1 MSDMEKDPEKS
12 EESST
17 VSESEN
23 AQASTEYPRPETLE
37 EALDQLDELRQALAE
52 KDEALAMTR
61 DEHLR
66 DRAEVENFKKRLL
79 REKTESLRFA
89 TENLLRDLL
98 DSVDNLERAIAAASD
113 GSALQGLQE
122 GVSMVLGGL
131 RSTLERHG
139 VTRLESVGR
148 PFDPAEHE
156 ALAQVPTTDEIPGH
170 VMDEHLPGY
179 RLHDRLLRASQ
190 VTVAQAPAPES
201 DPQRK

>member
-1 MSDMEKDPEKS
+1 MSDIEKDPENTEENS
-12 EESST
+12 ETPGAEG
-17 VSESEN
+17 
-23 AQASTEYPRPETLE
+23 PRSAEQPPPPETLDA
-37 EALDQLDELRQALAE
+37 ALEVIGELQQALTE
-52 KDEALAMTR
+52 RDETIAMTR

-89 TENLLRDLL
+89 TESLLRDLL
-98 DSVDNLERAIAAASD
+98 GSVDNLERAIAAAGD

-156 ALAQVPTTDEIPGH
+156 ALAQIPTTDEMPGH
-170 VMDEHLPGY
+170 VIDEHLPGY

-190 VTVAQAPAPES
+190 VTVAQAPDAGAEEP
-201 DPQRK
+201 KK

>member
-1 MSDMEKDPEKS
+1 MSDIEKDPENTEENS
-12 EESST
+12 EAAEGEGPRSAEPPPPPESL
-17 VSESEN
+17 
-23 AQASTEYPRPETLE
+23 ETALE
-37 EALDQLDELRQALAE
+37 VIGKLQQALAE
-52 KDEALAMTR
+52 RDETIAMTR

-89 TENLLRDLL
+89 TESLLRDLL
-98 DSVDNLERAIAAASD
+98 GSVDNLERAIAAASE
-113 GSALQGLQE
+113 GSALEGLQE

-156 ALAQVPTTDEIPGH
+156 ALAQIPTTDEMPGH

-190 VTVAQAPAPES
+190 VTVAQAPDAGIEEP
-201 DPQRK
+201 KK

>member
-17 VSESEN
+17 VSESGN
-23 AQASTEYPRPETLE
+23 AQAPEEHPRPETLE
-37 EALDQLDELRQALAE
+37 AALDQLDELRQALAE

-113 GSALQGLQE
+113 GSALQSLQE

-156 ALAQVPTTDEIPGH
+156 ALAQIPTTDEIPGH

-190 VTVAQAPAPES
+190 VTVAQAPAPEA

>member
-1 MSDMEKDPEKS
+1 MSDIEKDPENTEGNS
-12 EESST
+12 ETPGAEG
-17 VSESEN
+17 
-23 AQASTEYPRPETLE
+23 PRSAEQTPPPETLE
-37 EALDQLDELRQALAE
+37 EALERIGELQQALAE
-52 KDEALAMTR
+52 RDETIAMTR

-89 TENLLRDLL
+89 TESLLRDLL
-98 DSVDNLERAIAAASD
+98 GSVDNLERAIAAASE

-156 ALAQVPTTDEIPGH
+156 ALAQIPTTDEMPGH

-190 VTVAQAPAPES
+190 VTVAQAPDAGTDEP
-201 DPQRK
+201 KK

>member
-1 MSDMEKDPEKS
+1 
-12 EESST
+12 
-17 VSESEN
+17 
-23 AQASTEYPRPETLE
+23 
-37 EALDQLDELRQALAE
+37 
-52 KDEALAMTR
+52 
-61 DEHLR
+61 LR

-89 TENLLRDLL
+89 TESLLRDLL
-98 DSVDNLERAIAAASD
+98 GSVDNLERAIAAASD

-156 ALAQVPTTDEIPGH
+156 ALAQIPTTDEMPGH
-170 VMDEHLPGY
+170 VMDEHLAGY

-190 VTVAQAPAPES
+190 VTVAQAPGAGTDEP
-201 DPQRK
+201 KK